1 MSDEFILDY
10 DILEE
15 KINKYFSSDEIQ
27 SLILDANKKN
37 LSRVTLDLN
46 KMRESEPLLTEM
58 LLKNPLKIIP
68 MMEKHLNEI
77 SKGLRGE
84 KSQQTKNT
92 IQNKKEEP
100 LHINFR
106 GMLGNHLVSPRG
118 LTADLTNQYVG
129 VQGIVTRISDIK
141 PKLVY
146 SVHYCDETKHG
157 TVKEYNDQMKIE
169 ETNNTYGQPLNG
181 NFNSGNVTGFMNNAI
196 PTRDINQNPMTFE
209 YGFSK
214 FKDHQIVLL
223 QEPPERTP
231 LGQLP
236 RSVEV
241 VLEGD
246 LVDKVKPG
254 DRIQVNGIFKSI
266 TNISTATNGNV
277 KTVLIGTNVQIINND
292 IQQKEY
298 TGEDLRRIKELAKKK
313 DVFNILANSIAPG
326 IYGHQD
332 IKRALVLQLLGGN
345 ETNLEDGT
353 HLRGDINILMIGD
366 PSTAKSQFL
375 RYMLNVAP
383 NTINTTGKGS
393 SGVGLTAAVMVDR
406 ETGDRHLE
414 AGAMV
419 LGDRGIVCIDEFD
432 KMNEVDRVAI
442 HEVMEQQTVTI
453 AKAGIHVSL
462 NARCSVLA
470 AANPIYGQ
478 YIQQISAS
486 RNIGFPD
493 SLLSRFDLCF
503 IVLDEHNSE
512 LDRKISEKVIDNH
525 MFPVDASKFGD
536 DSEDKVIEPEINV
549 DENKKTSMYE
559 KNNPNSNASKEN
571 KNILT
576 REFLRKYIYYA
587 KSKITPQLTKES
599 TEFISKSWGKLRE
612 KSISDD
618 WKGNKMPITVR
629 TLESLIRIATA
640 FAKARLSQKVER
652 QDCENA
658 LDLLASS
665 FFHETEFVDD
675 DNGEDNHMD
684 LAHEEDEEEEE
695 NDNEKERK
703 RPKRERS
710 REKMISLQEEE
721 EQSEEKSKK
730 SKKGKKQKGKK
741 SKEEKKVILETPVV
755 DDDAYGVK
763 VDKDKGGKITEQESN
778 IIFKFIFEHAKKR
791 KNQTIDINELWN
803 IIKDKKELKDKK
815 ITKINQL
822 LDICTKLEDEGK
834 IFVSE
839 TKEITI
845 V

>member
-1 MSDEFILDY
+1 MSEESELDSEK
-10 DILEE
+10 LEN
-15 KINKYFSSDEIQ
+15 KIAKYFNSEEIQ
-27 SLILDANKKN
+27 SLVLDANKKN
-37 LSRVTLDLN
+37 LSRITIDLN
-46 KMRESEPLLTEM
+46 KMRESEPVLTKM
-58 LLKNPLKIIP
+58 LLKNPLNIIP
-68 MMEKHLNEI
+68 MMEKNLNDI
-77 SKGLRGE
+77 SKNLRGE

-106 GMLGNHLVSPRG
+106 GMLGTHLVSPRG

-129 VQGIVTRISDIK
+129 VQGIVTRISDVK

-157 TVKEYNDQMKIE
+157 NVKEYNDQMKIA
-169 ETNNTYGQPLNG
+169 ETTNTYGQPLNG
-181 NFNSGNVTGFMNNAI
+181 NFESGNANGFMNNAI
-196 PTRDINQNPMTFE
+196 PTRDINQNPLTFE

-254 DRIQVNGIFKSI
+254 DRIQVNGIFKC
-266 TNISTATNGNV
+266 ISNMSTSSSGNV
-277 KTVLIGTNVQIINND
+277 RTVLIGTSVQIINND

-393 SGVGLTAAVMVDR
+393 TGVGLTAAVLVDR

-432 KMNEVDRVAI
+432 KMNELDRVAI

-478 YIQQISAS
+478 YIQDMSAS

-512 LDRKISEKVIDNH
+512 LDRKISERVIDNH
-525 MFPVDASKFGD
+525 MFTVDAPKFGD
-536 DSEDKVIEPEINV
+536 DSEDKVIEPEINMA
-549 DENKKTSMYE
+549 ENKKTSMYE
-559 KNNPNSNASKEN
+559 KNNLNSNASKEN

-612 KSISDD
+612 KSVSED

-665 FFHETEFVDD
+665 FFHETEFRDD
-675 DNGEDNHMD
+675 DNEEDNHMD
-684 LAHEEDEEEEE
+684 LAHEEEEVEE
-695 NDNEKERK
+695 NEKERK

-710 REKMISLQEEE
+710 REKMISLQEED

-730 SKKGKKQKGKK
+730 SKKDRKQKGKK
-741 SKEEKKVILETPVV
+741 AKEEKKVINETSVI
-755 DDDAYGVK
+755 DYDGDEA
-763 VDKDKGGKITEQESN
+763 DKDKGGKITEQESN
-778 IIFKFIFEHAKKR
+778 IIFKFIFENARKR

-803 IIKDKKELKDKK
+803 IIKDKKECKDKK

-822 LDICTKLEDEGK
+822 LDICAKLEDEGK